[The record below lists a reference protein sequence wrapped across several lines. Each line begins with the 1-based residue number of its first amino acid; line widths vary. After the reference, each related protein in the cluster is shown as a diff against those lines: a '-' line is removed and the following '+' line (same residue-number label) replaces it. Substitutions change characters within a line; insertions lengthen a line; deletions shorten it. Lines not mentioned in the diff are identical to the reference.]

1 MQQLHCNLLN
11 LSKVH
16 LTTVHLNAV
25 NLKAMHLDA
34 VHLIVVAH
42 TRTFCWSLSSGL
54 KFSELDYN
62 ALGRSALESC
72 ELECSALD

>member
-25 NLKAMHLDA
+25 NLKA
-34 VHLIVVAH
+34 VHLIAVAH
-42 TRTFCWSLSSGL
+42 TTTFCWSLSSGL
-54 KFSELDYN
+54 KCSELDYN
-62 ALGRSALESC
+62 ALGRSALESG